1 MMRLLLDTSAALALV
16 LKDNESHSR
25 VRERVRGHELGL
37 AGHARF
43 ETYSVLT
50 RMPVAY
56 RLSPTSAALL
66 IRTTF
71 SASVTLSEQS
81 QTDPLA
87 TLVDA
92 GIAGGAVWDGLVA
105 LAALDAGARLLSL
118 DRRALPT
125 YRALGADVELL

>member
-50 RMPVAY
+50 RLPGTA
-56 RLSPTSAALL
+56 RLSGPAAV
-66 IRTTF
+66 RVVRRAFPATV
-71 SASVTLSEQS
+71 ALSKS
-81 QTDPLA
+81 LA
-87 TLVDA
+87 LQAPRLMSEA
-92 GIAGGAVWDGLVA
+92 GIAGGATYDGLVA
-105 LAALDAGARLLSL
+105 LAAREAGAPLLSC
-118 DRRALPT
+118 DRRAART
-125 YRALGADVELL
+125 YALLGVETTIL

>member
-71 SASVTLSEQS
+71 PASVTLSEQS

-92 GIAGGAVWDGLVA
+92 GIAGGAVRDGLVA

>member
-1 MMRLLLDTSAALALV
+1 MRLLLDTSAALALV

-50 RMPVAY
+50 RLPVVY
-56 RLSPTSAALL
+56 RLSAASAALL
-66 IRTTF
+66 LRTTF
-71 SASVTLSEQS
+71 PASVTLSEQS
-81 QTDPLA
+81 QADLMTK
-87 TLVDA
+87 LVDA
-92 GIAGGAVWDGLVA
+92 GISGGAVWDGLVA
-105 LAALDAGARLLSL
+105 FAALDAGIRLLSL

>member
-1 MMRLLLDTSAALALV
+1 MRLLLDTSAALALV

-71 SASVTLSEQS
+71 PASVTLSEQS

-105 LAALDAGARLLSL
+105 LAALDSGSRLLSL
-118 DRRALPT
+118 DRRAVPT

>member
-1 MMRLLLDTSAALALV
+1 MRLLLDTSAALALV

-43 ETYSVLT
+43 ETYSALT
-50 RMPVAY
+50 RP
-56 RLSPTSAALL
+56 RLSAASAALL
-66 IRTTF
+66 LRTTF
-71 SASVTLSEQS
+71 PASVTPGEQS
-81 QTDPLA
+81 QADLMTKLG
-87 TLVDA
+87 DA
-92 GIAGGAVWDGLVA
+92 GISGGAVWDGLVA
-105 LAALDAGARLLSL
+105 LAALDAGIRLLSL

>member
-1 MMRLLLDTSAALALV
+1 MRLLLDTSAALALV

-50 RMPVAY
+50 RLPVVY
-56 RLSPTSAALL
+56 RLSAASAALL
-66 IRTTF
+66 LRTTF
-71 SASVTLSEQS
+71 PASVTLSEQS
-81 QTDPLA
+81 QADLMTK
-87 TLVDA
+87 LVDA
-92 GIAGGAVWDGLVA
+92 GISGGAVWDGLVA
-105 LAALDAGARLLSL
+105 FAALDAGIRLLSL
-118 DRRALPT
+118 DRRALST